1 MAEVEKK
8 EGQEGI
14 DPTKTGNPEEKK
26 DVKETNPDR
35 QEKAF
40 DVDKIKGEALSDLFK
55 NLGVDDEDA
64 LKDIVSK
71 HKEAEEAS
79 KTDLEKKEGEC
90 EALTKE
96 LASERKARILAEAKL
111 SAIQQGAKPELV
123 EDLVIVASTKVTKE
137 KTIDAVIA
145 EMKDSDSGKI
155 YFASESEEEEEK
167 GKPGR
172 GNKTV
177 TRVSGVKTGKKEES
191 GKDGSEEEEKH
202 QGSIAARLLGG
213 KKKSTKSAYF
223 DN

>member
-8 EGQEGI
+8 EGQEVT
-14 DPTKTGNPEEKK
+14 DTTKTGTPEEKK
-26 DVKETNPDR
+26 DVKETNLER
-35 QEKAF
+35 QEKVF
-40 DVDKIKGEALSDLFK
+40 DADKIKGEALSDLFK
-55 NLGVDDEDA
+55 NLGVDDEDT

-155 YFASESEEEEEK
+155 YFASEEEEEK

-191 GKDGSEEEEKH
+191 DKGGSEKEEKH
-202 QGSIAARLLGG
+202 QGSIAERLLGG